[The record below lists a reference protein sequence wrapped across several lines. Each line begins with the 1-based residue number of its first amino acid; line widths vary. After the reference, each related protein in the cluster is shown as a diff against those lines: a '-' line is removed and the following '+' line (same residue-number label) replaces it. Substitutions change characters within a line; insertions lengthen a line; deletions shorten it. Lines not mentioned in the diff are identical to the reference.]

1 VKRDFSRF
9 LTTTALVSMPSRS
22 LPPSNTR
29 PPRSSGITIS
39 NCSISNCGSG
49 IVQVKRHR
57 APQISEYLLQ
67 MIELAQPEFVTR
79 HIEERY
85 LEGAL
90 NGYFRFGTLI
100 NYRAV
105 EGAIAGRLGDHQE
118 SRVQE
123 VFNSRSSFFET
134 AILEGIEVTNTS
146 FGGTAN
152 QIVVETIVNDF
163 CSCASIGE
171 FSLTRGVKIRDCES
185 DPAKKPSAYVT
196 YHLPTLKAALK
207 EHLSCASEQSC
218 LNILGRNVEY
228 GQKDRH
234 WEVEKNFSY
243 QQDRDALAIWLGIAF
258 VKSLSFE
265 HEDEYRLLL
274 IDPSGPGGLND
285 DAKTY
290 EISESTSIASSIVAS
305 GNY

>member
-1 VKRDFSRF
+1 
-9 LTTTALVSMPSRS
+9 MPSRS
-22 LPPSNTR
+22 LPPSNSR

-39 NCSISNCGSG
+39 NCRISNCGSG
-49 IVQVKRHR
+49 KVQVKRHR
-57 APQISEYLLQ
+57 APLISEDLFQ
-67 MIELAQPEFVTR
+67 MIELDSPEFVTR
-79 HIEERY
+79 HIEECY
-85 LEGAL
+85 LESAL

-105 EGAIAGRLGDHQE
+105 EGGAIAGRLGDHQE

-123 VFNSRSSFFET
+123 IFNSRSSFFET

-146 FGGTAN
+146 FSGTAN

-163 CSCASIGE
+163 CSCTSIGE
-171 FSLTRGVKIRDCES
+171 FSLTRGVKVRDCEI
-185 DPAKKPSAYVT
+185 DPSKKPGAYLT

-207 EHLSCASEQSC
+207 EHLSSASELSG
-218 LNILGRNVEY
+218 LSILGRNVEY

-234 WEVEKNFSY
+234 WEVEENFSY

-265 HEDEYRLLL
+265 HEEEYRLLL

-290 EISESTSIASSIVAS
+290 EISKSTSIASSIVAS

>member
-1 VKRDFSRF
+1 MKRGFSRF
-9 LTTTALVSMPSRS
+9 LTSTALVSVPSRS

-39 NCSISNCGSG
+39 NNSISDCGSG
-49 IVQVKRHR
+49 IVHVKRHR
-57 APQISEYLLQ
+57 APQISDDLFQ
-67 MIELAQPEFVTR
+67 IIELNQPEFVTR

-85 LEGAL
+85 LESAL

-123 VFNSRSSFFET
+123 VFNSRSDFFKS

-146 FGGTAN
+146 FSRTPN
-152 QIVVETIVNDF
+152 HIVVETIVNDF

-171 FSLTRGVKIRDCES
+171 FSLTRGVKIRDYES
-185 DPAKKPSAYVT
+185 DPAKKPRAYVT

-207 EHLSCASEQSC
+207 EHLSCASEQPGLS
-218 LNILGRNVEY
+218 ILSRNVEY

-234 WEVEKNFSY
+234 WKVEENFSY

-258 VKSLSFE
+258 VMSLSFE
-265 HEDEYRLLL
+265 HEEEHRLLL
-274 IDPSGPGGLND
+274 IDRSGPGGLKD

-290 EISESTSIASSIVAS
+290 EIPASTSIASSIVAS
-305 GNY
+305 GSY